1 MKGRC
6 FDMSAVAQ
14 LLKKPFKTPWSPPA
28 PGRKRGQADTK
39 VRKKK
44 NQLSFVFSPQTQKTN
59 RSKLIKQ
66 FTFTLR
72 SASLPQ
78 GGATGPPPPP
88 PTDLL
93 CRCCHCGG
101 CSSRLRP
108 CDECVGHTL
117 QCNSW
122 GSRPAAFLS
131 STPNPSDELSS
142 SEGRTLRTAM
152 CFFCTASV
160 ALVST
165 GGKVSKISTSSVD

>member
-28 PGRKRGQADTK
+28 RGRKGDK
-39 VRKKK
+39 
-44 NQLSFVFSPQTQKTN
+44 QTLFFFFLKHKKTN
-59 RSKLIKQ
+59 RSKPIKQ
-66 FTFTLR
+66 FAFTLM
-72 SASLPQ
+72 SVSLPQ
-78 GGATGPPPPP
+78 GGATGRPPPP

-108 CDECVGHTL
+108 CNKCVGHTL

-122 GSRPAAFLS
+122 ESRPAAFLS

-142 SEGRTLRTAM
+142 SEGRTLRTAIF
-152 CFFCTASV
+152 FFCTASAPWSQPV
-160 ALVST
+160 AKYQRSARRQ
-165 GGKVSKISTSSVD
+165 